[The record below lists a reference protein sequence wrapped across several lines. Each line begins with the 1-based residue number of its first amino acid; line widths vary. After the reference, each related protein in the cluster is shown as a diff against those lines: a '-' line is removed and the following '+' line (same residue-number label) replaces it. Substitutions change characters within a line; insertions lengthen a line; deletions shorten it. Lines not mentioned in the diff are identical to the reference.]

1 MMMQQVFS
9 PIHLVALLM
18 GLFSS
23 FHCLGMC
30 GSIIGAL
37 TLSLDKEIRQR
48 KRLLTPFVFSY
59 NLGRIFSYT
68 MAGMLAGSLRYVLE
82 MPFDHDVAYRALQLF
97 AALIMAGAGFYV
109 GGWFPRFAYLERA
122 GGRLWRRLEPI
133 GRTLIPVTNLSQAFL
148 FGMIWGWLPCG
159 LVYASL
165 ALAAS
170 SGNPTQGALTMT
182 AFGLGTLPAVMGVGI
197 MTNWMARLSRMRR
210 FRHFAGIVMVMLAL
224 MAAFPQ
230 LNPMVM
236 QIKKNRVYLME
247 KFKSLLGQSPNFES
261 VLRAAKMVAAT
272 DVTVLISGE
281 TGTGKE
287 VLASALQQCSPRSD
301 KPFITINCAALPES
315 LAESEL
321 FGHRKGAFTGANT
334 HQQGKL
340 QAADGGTLFL
350 DEIDSMPA
358 SLQAKLLRFLE
369 TGECQPVG
377 ATQTEKVDVRII
389 AASNA
394 NLEKKIKRGEFRK
407 DLFYRLNV
415 VPLEIPPLRE
425 RKEDISLLARHFLEA
440 FAKEHN
446 MEPATFSKAALQVLQ
461 NHDWPGNVRE
471 LRNVCERLAIL
482 LAGRTIT
489 PDNLPIELTPGQTP
503 AKQLEIELPS
513 SGLSLEEVEI
523 ELIRQALCR
532 TQGNRSRSARL
543 LGITRDTLLYRMQ
556 KYGLT

>member
-1 MMMQQVFS
+1 MMIQQVFS
-9 PIHLVALLM
+9 PIHLVALIM

-30 GSIIGAL
+30 GSIIGTL
-37 TLSLDKEIRQR
+37 TLSLSREIRER
-48 KRLLTPFVFSY
+48 KRRLTPFVLCY

-68 MAGMLAGSLRYVLE
+68 MAGMIAGSLRYVLE
-82 MPFDHDVAYRALQLF
+82 LPFDHDLGYRILQIV
-97 AALIMAGAGFYV
+97 AALIMGSAGFYI
-109 GGWFPRFAYLERA
+109 GGWFPRFAYLEKL
-122 GGRLWRRLEPI
+122 GSRLWRRIEPF
-133 GRTLIPVTNLSQAFL
+133 GRRLIPVTNLSQAFL

-170 SGNPTQGALTMT
+170 AGDPIRGAVTMT

-197 MTNWMARLSRMRR
+197 MTNWMVRLSRMRR
-210 FRHFAGIVMVMLAL
+210 FRHFAGFVMVMLAL

-236 QIKKNRVYLME
+236 HIKKNRVDLME
-247 KFKSLLGQSPNFES
+247 KFKALIGRSPNFES

-287 VLASALQQCSPRSD
+287 VLASSLQQSSPRANQ
-301 KPFITINCAALPES
+301 PFITINCAALPES

-334 HQQGKL
+334 NQQGKL
-340 QAADGGTLFL
+340 QASHGGTLFL

-358 SLQAKLLRFLE
+358 PLQAKLLRFLE

-377 ATQTEKVDVRII
+377 DTHTESVDVRII

-394 NLEKKIKRGEFRK
+394 DLEARIEQGNFRK
-407 DLFYRLNV
+407 DLYYRLNV
-415 VPLEIPPLRE
+415 VPLKIPPLRE
-425 RKEDISLLARHFLEA
+425 RKEDIALLAEHFLA
-440 FAKEHN
+440 GFAVNHD
-446 MEPATFSKAALQVLQ
+446 MEPAGFSKAAIRCLQ

-482 LAGRTIT
+482 LAGRTIE
-489 PDNLPIELTPGQTP
+489 PENLP
-503 AKQLEIELPS
+503 LEITAEQKTRRFRIELPS
-513 SGLSLEEVEI
+513 SGLSLEEVEM
-523 ELIRQALCR
+523 ELIRQALLR

-543 LGITRDTLLYRMQ
+543 LGISRDTLLYRMQ
-556 KYGLT
+556 KYGIT

>member
-1 MMMQQVFS
+1 MTIQDLFS
-9 PIHLVALLM
+9 PIQLVALIM

-30 GSIIGAL
+30 GSIIGTL
-37 TLSLDKEIRQR
+37 TLSLSRDIRGHKGR
-48 KRLLTPFVFSY
+48 LTPFVLSY

-68 MAGMLAGSLRYVLE
+68 TAGMIAGTLRYVLE
-82 MPFDHDVAYRALQLF
+82 IPFDHDLGYRILQVI
-97 AALIMAGAGFYV
+97 AATIMASAGFYI
-109 GGWFPRFAYLERA
+109 GGWFPRFAYLERL
-122 GGRLWRRLEPI
+122 GSRLWRYIEPA
-133 GRTLIPVTNLSQAFL
+133 GRRLIPVTNLSQALL

-170 SGNPTQGALTMT
+170 AGSPASGALTMA

-197 MTNWMARLSRMRR
+197 MTHWMTRLSRMRR
-210 FRHFAGIVMVMLAL
+210 FRHFAGIVMIFLAM

-236 QIKKNRVYLME
+236 HIKKNRVNLME
-247 KFKSLLGQSPNFES
+247 KFKSLIGQSPNFEA

-287 VLASALQQCSPRSD
+287 VLATALQQCSPRAD

-321 FGHRKGAFTGANT
+321 FGHRKGAFTGANAN
-334 HQQGKL
+334 QEGKL

-350 DEIDSMPA
+350 DEIDSMPQA
-358 SLQAKLLRFLE
+358 LQAKLLRFLE

-377 ATQTEKVDVRII
+377 ATDTETVDVRII

-394 NLEKKIKRGEFRK
+394 NLEEKIDRGEFRK
-407 DLFYRLNV
+407 DLYYRLNV

-425 RKEDISLLARHFLEA
+425 RKEDIALLAQHFMEA
-440 FAKEHN
+440 FARSHN
-446 MEPATFSKAALQVLQ
+446 MAPAKFSKAAVQAMQ
-461 NHDWPGNVRE
+461 SHDWPGNVRE

-482 LAGRTIT
+482 LAGRTIE
-489 PDNLPIELTPGQTP
+489 PDNLPPEITSGHKTHKP
-503 AKQLEIELPS
+503 KIELPA

-523 ELIRQALCR
+523 ELIRQALSR

-543 LGITRDTLLYRMQ
+543 LGISRDTLLYRMQ
-556 KYGLT
+556 KYGIA